1 MIQLKKWLSE
11 YDDTALENLSTDERV
26 ELFGLVRLNPDE
38 DHSDFFN
45 FLSIETVGDLVRE
58 YLSDLYELDDLGW

>member
-11 YDDTALENLSTDERV
+11 YDDTALEDLSTDERV
-26 ELFGLVRLNPDE
+26 ELFGLVRLKADE

-45 FLSIETVGDLVRE
+45 FLGIETVGDLVRE

>member
-1 MIQLKKWLSE
+1 MSLLKEWLSE
-11 YDDTALENLSTDERV
+11 YDDTALEDLSTDERL
-26 ELFGLVRLNPDE
+26 ELFGLVHLNADE